1 MHVYKFN
8 MSATLLLKQRHALI
22 QQQLHADGRVLA
34 LDLARQLDVSE
45 DTIRRDLRDMAA
57 AGLCQRVY
65 GGALPL
71 APDGGSLTQRKQEAP
86 ERKERLAQAAI
97 SLVRAGQVLFLDA
110 GSTNLAIASAL
121 PPLALTV
128 VTNAPAIAMA
138 LMERPEIEL
147 IMAGG
152 RVDRRAGASL
162 GPQALRTVERMHPD
176 LCFLGACGADA
187 DAGVTAFN
195 YDEAEFKR
203 SIAGASKAV
212 VVAVTSDKLG
222 TAAPFGVLATGL
234 LQHLVLEA
242 DADAA
247 HADAFAQLGVQVLR
261 ARA

>member
-1 MHVYKFN
+1 MT
-8 MSATLLLKQRHALI
+8 STLLLKQRQTLI
-22 QQQLHADGRVLA
+22 QQQLQADGRVLA

-45 DTIRRDLRDMAA
+45 DTIRRDLREMAA

-65 GGALPL
+65 GGALPM
-71 APDGGSLTQRKQEAP
+71 APDGGTLAQRKHESP
-86 ERKERLAQAAI
+86 ERKASLAQAAV
-97 SLVRAGQVLFLDA
+97 SLVREGQVLFIDA

-121 PPLALTV
+121 PKLALTV
-128 VTNAPAIAMA
+128 ITNAPSIAMA
-138 LMERPEIEL
+138 LMERSEIEL
-147 IMAGG
+147 IIAGG

-162 GPQALRTVERMHPD
+162 GPQALRTVERMRPD
-176 LCFLGACGADA
+176 LCFLGACGADV

-212 VVAVTSDKLG
+212 VVAATSDKLG

-242 DADAA
+242 DADAV
-247 HADAFAQLGVQVLR
+247 HADAFERLGVHVLR
-261 ARA
+261 PRK

>member
-1 MHVYKFN
+1 
-8 MSATLLLKQRHALI
+8 MSTTLLLKQRHALI

-45 DTIRRDLRDMAA
+45 DTIRRDLREMAA

-65 GGALPL
+65 GGALPV
-71 APDGGSLTQRKQEAP
+71 APDAGSTLSQRKQEAP
-86 ERKERLAQAAI
+86 ERKARLAQAAV

-121 PPLALTV
+121 PELALTV
-128 VTNAPAIAMA
+128 ITNAPSIAML

-234 LQHLVLEA
+234 LQHLILEA
-242 DADAA
+242 HADAA
-247 HADAFAQLGVQVLR
+247 HAAAFERLGVQVLR

>member
-1 MHVYKFN
+1 MT
-8 MSATLLLKQRHALI
+8 STLLLKQRQTLI
-22 QQQLHADGRVLA
+22 QQQLLADGRVLA

-45 DTIRRDLRDMAA
+45 DTIRRDLREMAA

-71 APDGGSLTQRKQEAP
+71 SPDGGTLSQRKHEAP
-86 ERKERLAQAAI
+86 ERKASLAQAAVT
-97 SLVRAGQVLFLDA
+97 LVRAGQVLFIDA

-121 PPLALTV
+121 PKLALTV
-128 VTNAPAIAMA
+128 ITNAPSIAMA
-138 LMERPEIEL
+138 LMERNEIEL
-147 IMAGG
+147 IIAGG

-162 GPQALRTVERMHPD
+162 GPQALRTVERMRPD
-176 LCFLGACGADA
+176 LCFLGACGADV

-212 VVAVTSDKLG
+212 VVAATSDKLG

-242 DADAA
+242 DADAV
-247 HADAFAQLGVQVLR
+247 HADAFERLGVHVLR
-261 ARA
+261 ARK

>member
-1 MHVYKFN
+1 MT
-8 MSATLLLKQRHALI
+8 STLLLKQRQTLI
-22 QQQLHADGRVLA
+22 QQQLQADGRVLA

-45 DTIRRDLRDMAA
+45 DTIRRDLREMAA

-65 GGALPL
+65 GGALPM
-71 APDGGSLTQRKQEAP
+71 APDGGTLAQRKHESP
-86 ERKERLAQAAI
+86 ERKANLAQAAVT
-97 SLVRAGQVLFLDA
+97 LVRAGQVLFIDA

-121 PPLALTV
+121 PKLALTV
-128 VTNAPAIAMA
+128 ITNAPSIAMA
-138 LMERPEIEL
+138 LMERSEIEL
-147 IMAGG
+147 IIAGG

-162 GPQALRTVERMHPD
+162 GPQALRTVERMRPD
-176 LCFLGACGADA
+176 LCFLGACGADV

-212 VVAVTSDKLG
+212 VVAATSDKLG

-242 DADAA
+242 DADAV
-247 HADAFAQLGVQVLR
+247 HANAFEQLGVHVLR
-261 ARA
+261 SRK

>member
-1 MHVYKFN
+1 MT
-8 MSATLLLKQRHALI
+8 STLLLKQRQTLI
-22 QQQLHADGRVLA
+22 QQQLQADGRVLA

-45 DTIRRDLRDMAA
+45 DTIRRDLREMAA

-65 GGALPL
+65 GGALPM
-71 APDGGSLTQRKQEAP
+71 APDGGTLSQRRHEAP
-86 ERKERLAQAAI
+86 ERKASLAQAAVT
-97 SLVRAGQVLFLDA
+97 LVRAGQVLFIDA

-121 PPLALTV
+121 PKLALTV
-128 VTNAPAIAMA
+128 ITNAPSIAMA
-138 LMERPEIEL
+138 LMERNEIEL
-147 IMAGG
+147 IIAGG

-162 GPQALRTVERMHPD
+162 GPQALRTVERMRPD
-176 LCFLGACGADA
+176 LCFLGACGADV

-212 VVAVTSDKLG
+212 VVAATSDKLG

-242 DADAA
+242 DADAV
-247 HADAFAQLGVQVLR
+247 HADAFERLGVHVLR
-261 ARA
+261 ARK

>member
-1 MHVYKFN
+1 MTAN
-8 MSATLLLKQRHALI
+8 LLLKQRHALI
-22 QQQLHADGRVLA
+22 QQQLQADGRVLA

-45 DTIRRDLRDMAA
+45 DTIRRDLREMAA

-71 APDGGSLTQRKQEAP
+71 APDGGSLSQRQHESP
-86 ERKERLAQAAI
+86 ESKARLAQAAV

-110 GSTNLAIASAL
+110 GSTNLAIATAL
-121 PPLALTV
+121 PPLTLTV
-128 VTNAPAIAMA
+128 ITNAPAIAMA

-187 DAGVTAFN
+187 EAGVTAYN

-203 SIAGASKAV
+203 SIAGASRAV

-242 DADAA
+242 DADAVHVA
-247 HADAFAQLGVQVLR
+247 AFERQGVQVLR
-261 ARA
+261 ARAR